1 MRLTHAVVRF
11 WSDLGLQT
19 RLVTTLGVLFLIAAG
34 LQTHLSIRDAATAAH
49 AHLAKEAQE
58 LLPLLAPL
66 IAEQAVIG
74 DYATIRQ
81 MLKAQ
86 VDHRVDVDRIVW
98 TDMRGMALEVSE
110 PKIEAAAPHWFSAYL
125 DMTPR
130 PSSQRITLGG
140 ADYGALTA
148 YVTSIPSE
156 NALWEQFLRHTWQ
169 LTLAISL
176 VFMAIA
182 LIMRANLTVVR
193 SLAAS
198 AQRFSRGDHNVR
210 IPERGSPEL
219 RAAAYAFNDMATQI
233 GDLVS
238 TISVS
243 RNEFREQLHFTQEL
257 IEALPTP
264 IYFKDCEGRYIG
276 VNRAWESFFSIARGT
291 ALGRTVHD
299 IYLRDPQ
306 FAAYQHTKD
315 KLLWERPGCQAYDAI
330 LTSADKKLRNVVYYQ
345 ATFTNTDGKVSG
357 LIGTIV
363 DITDR
368 KEDEEKLRQL
378 AYYDP
383 LTELPNRLLCMEQL
397 RQAISE
403 AERSGRKV
411 AILYID
417 LDRFKYINDSLG
429 YDVGDKFLK
438 LVSLRLREL
447 VRPGDTVSRFGGDE
461 FALLLENIEQ
471 VEDVTRLAQRIID
484 CFMQP
489 LHVAERELF
498 ATPSIGITLYPLDAD
513 NAENLIKNA
522 DAAMYHA
529 KSRGGSN
536 FQFYTLEMN
545 LRTAR
550 RLAIETA
557 LRHALERGEITLHYQ
572 PQVDLT
578 TGHVIGAEA
587 LLRWQHPELG
597 LISPVEF
604 IPISEEDG
612 LILPMGEWALRTAC
626 AQLRTWQNEGFSDLR
641 IAVNLSSKQL
651 QQGRLVP
658 QVRAALAQAG
668 LDGRYLELELTE
680 SMLIGDSEI
689 TRAAFAELDA
699 LGVKFSVD
707 DFGTGY
713 SSLSYLKLFPIDAV
727 KIDRSFLRGVPS
739 DPDSVAIAAAI
750 IAMARSLGIGVV
762 AEGVET
768 VDQLEFLRRRGCAT
782 MQGYY
787 FSKPI
792 PAAEFTAML
801 KEGRRLLLQ
810 PLAGVTSLRPRA

>member
-1 MRLTHAVVRF
+1 MKI
-11 WSDLGLQT
+11 WSGLGLQT
-19 RLVTTLGVLFLIAAG
+19 RLVTTLGVLLLTAAG
-34 LQTHLSIRDAATAAH
+34 LQAHLSMRAAATAAH
-49 AHLAKEAQE
+49 AQLANEVQE
-58 LLPLLAPL
+58 LLPLLTPL

-86 VDHRVDVDRIVW
+86 VDHRVDIDRIVW
-98 TDMRGMALEVSE
+98 TDMRGLALEVDK
-110 PKIEAAAPHWFSAYL
+110 PKIEAAVPRWFSAYL

-130 PSSQRITLGG
+130 PLSQRVILGG
-140 ADYGALTA
+140 VDYGELTA
-148 YVTSIPSE
+148 YVISTPTE
-156 NALWEQFLRHTWQ
+156 NALWEQFLHLTWQ

-198 AQRFSRGDHNVR
+198 AQRFSRGDHSVR

-219 RAAAYAFNDMATQI
+219 RSAAYAFNDMATQI

-238 TISVS
+238 TLSVS

-264 IYFKDCEGRYIG
+264 IYFKDSEGRYIG

-299 IYLRDPQ
+299 IYSRDPQ
-306 FAAYQHTKD
+306 FAAYQHSKD

-345 ATFTNTDGKVSG
+345 ATFTNTDGKMAG

-368 KEDEEKLRQL
+368 KEDEEKLRRL

-397 RQAISE
+397 RQAMSA

-429 YDVGDKFLK
+429 YDVGDKLLK
-438 LVSLRLREL
+438 LVAQRLREL
-447 VRPGDTVSRFGGDE
+447 MRPGDTVSRFGGDE
-461 FALLLENIEQ
+461 FTVLLEDVEH

-498 ATPSIGITLYPLDAD
+498 STPSIGITLYPLDAD

-522 DAAMYHA
+522 DAAVHHA
-529 KSRGGSN
+529 KNRGGST
-536 FQFYTLEMN
+536 FQFYTSEMN

-587 LLRWQHPELG
+587 LLRWQHPEFG
-597 LISPVEF
+597 SISPVEF
-604 IPISEEDG
+604 IPIAEEVG

-626 AQLRTWQNEGFSDLR
+626 AQLRAWQDVGFRDLR
-641 IAVNLSSKQL
+641 IAVNLSSRQL

-680 SMLIGDSEI
+680 SMLIHDSEI
-689 TRAAFAELDA
+689 NRAAFAELDA

-727 KIDRSFLRGVPS
+727 KIDRSFLRGVPN

-750 IAMARSLGIGVV
+750 IAMARSLGIGAV

-810 PLAGVTSLRPRA
+810 PLAGVTSLFMPRRKAPAA

>member
-86 VDHRVDVDRIVW
+86 VDHRVAIDRIVW

>member
-1 MRLTHAVVRF
+1 MRLAHAVMKI
-11 WSDLGLQT
+11 WSGLGLQT
-19 RLVTTLGVLFLIAAG
+19 RLVTTLGVLLLTAAG
-34 LQTHLSIRDAATAAH
+34 LQAHLSMRAAATAAH
-49 AHLAKEAQE
+49 AQLANEVQE
-58 LLPLLAPL
+58 LLPLLTPL

-86 VDHRVDVDRIVW
+86 VDHRVDIDRIVW
-98 TDMRGMALEVSE
+98 TDMRGLALEVDK
-110 PKIEAAAPHWFSAYL
+110 PKIEAAVPRWFSAYL

-130 PSSQRITLGG
+130 PLSQRVILGG
-140 ADYGALTA
+140 VDYGELTA
-148 YVTSIPSE
+148 YVISTPTE
-156 NALWEQFLRHTWQ
+156 NALWEQFLHLTWQ

-198 AQRFSRGDHNVR
+198 AQRFSRGDHSVR

-238 TISVS
+238 TLSVS

-264 IYFKDCEGRYIG
+264 IYFKDSEGRYIG

-299 IYLRDPQ
+299 IYSRDPQ
-306 FAAYQHTKD
+306 FAAYQHSKD

-345 ATFTNTDGKVSG
+345 ATFTNTDGKMAG

-368 KEDEEKLRQL
+368 KEDEEKLRRL

-397 RQAISE
+397 RQAMSA

-438 LVSLRLREL
+438 LVAQRLREL
-447 VRPGDTVSRFGGDE
+447 MRPGDTVSRFGGDE
-461 FALLLENIEQ
+461 FTVLLEDVEH

-498 ATPSIGITLYPLDAD
+498 STPSIGITLYPLDAD

-522 DAAMYHA
+522 DAAVHHA
-529 KSRGGSN
+529 KNRGGST
-536 FQFYTLEMN
+536 FQFYTSEMN

-587 LLRWQHPELG
+587 LLRWQHPEFG
-597 LISPVEF
+597 SISPVEF
-604 IPISEEDG
+604 IPIAEEVG

-626 AQLRTWQNEGFSDLR
+626 AQLRAWQDVGFRDLR
-641 IAVNLSSKQL
+641 IAVNLSSRQL

-680 SMLIGDSEI
+680 SMLIHDSEI
-689 TRAAFAELDA
+689 NRAAFAELDA

-727 KIDRSFLRGVPS
+727 KIDRSFLRGVPN

-750 IAMARSLGIGVV
+750 IAMARSLGIGAV

-801 KEGRRLLLQ
+801 KQGRRLLLQ